1 MEPCREFGD
10 VMYSNNSRTKHVFVY
25 DMDVE
30 QHEKLLQGLDTNCL
44 AVAVSTGQ
52 AVEKLRDTLNDPLL
66 GTLHVLGHGQPGAI
80 TLGGETIDTH
90 KWVHSVADSD
100 GGAPV
105 FAFEESGAQAQ
116 TRKNLE
122 INFWSCR
129 TGEGEIGMNFLNTVA
144 QTTGATVNAS
154 SDLVGHEA
162 QGGSWNLDV
171 RAMPRAPF
179 SAKAMDSF
187 EMVLGHEPN
196 GDALDGGRKDAIDA
210 FLTNMNDTSLA
221 SLAVL
226 SLEEMRYIEGQV
238 SLGNLSVPPT
248 LEFLVQATSA
258 DVVNYRGGTST
269 NDWRSRELTI
279 LRLSTA
285 RRAMA
290 QLSLN

>member
-1 MEPCREFGD
+1 
-10 VMYSNNSRTKHVFVY
+10 MYNSNSRTKHVFVY
-25 DMDVE
+25 DKDVE

-179 SAKAMDSF
+179 SAEALNKF
-187 EMVLGHEPN
+187 EVVLADPVVTATNNALAIQEQASAAVIASGVALSDADGN
-196 GDALDGGRKDAIDA
+196 GFGGGS
-210 FLTNMNDTSLA
+210 LTVSVASPHAGDQFSLA
-221 SLAVL
+221 TGVAHADGAIQRDGSAVQI
-226 SLEEMRYIEGQV
+226 SDG
-238 SLGNLSVPPT
+238 SV
-248 LEFLVQATSA
+248 
-258 DVVNYRGGTST
+258 
-269 NDWRSRELTI
+269 
-279 LRLSTA
+279 
-285 RRAMA
+285 
-290 QLSLN
+290 

>member
-1 MEPCREFGD
+1 
-10 VMYSNNSRTKHVFVY
+10 MYRNNSRTKHVFVY

-179 SAKAMDSF
+179 SAEALNKFEVVLAGGSVSIASDGSGVAQGDMLTASITDPDGEVSNKAY
-187 EMVLGHEPN
+187 
-196 GDALDGGRKDAIDA
+196 AWKADGNVISG
-210 FLTNMNDTSLA
+210 
-221 SLAVL
+221 
-226 SLEEMRYIEGQV
+226 
-238 SLGNLSVPPT
+238 
-248 LEFLVQATSA
+248 ATGER
-258 DVVNYRGGTST
+258 VR
-269 NDWRSRELTI
+269 
-279 LRLSTA
+279 
-285 RRAMA
+285 
-290 QLSLN
+290 

>member
-1 MEPCREFGD
+1 
-10 VMYSNNSRTKHVFVY
+10 MYSNNSRTKHVFVY

-179 SAKAMDSF
+179 SAEALNKF
-187 EMVLGHEPN
+187 EVVLGIP
-196 GDALDGGRKDAIDA
+196 K
-210 FLTNMNDTSLA
+210 
-221 SLAVL
+221 
-226 SLEEMRYIEGQV
+226 
-238 SLGNLSVPPT
+238 
-248 LEFLVQATSA
+248 VQAFSVADGVGVNNVGKAGDTLTFTLTFSESVASTQGLTAVFAINGVDVSA
-258 DVVNYRGGTST
+258 
-269 NDWRSRELTI
+269 
-279 LRLSTA
+279 TA
-285 RRAMA
+285 SAVTTA
-290 QLSLN
+290 SATVAFT